1 MESAR
6 VCFVDDWYLTLF
18 SWLLSLHVS
27 PTQAPPPFLWCADMR
42 PLLSLLKDA
51 KSSDSDSLWRPHV
64 NAFASWKTSPNAV
77 MFQILGLRTLPGI
90 WGNTTVHR
98 RHTRVP
104 YTWDTAPDLSSL
116 PSCHFL
122 QPAYVSWAQ
131 GPPFMTIISHLIIM
145 SFSGFSGQG
154 GGITA
159 EPQKWMFDFSA
170 PVL

>member
-1 MESAR
+1 MTGTSPSS
-6 VCFVDDWYLTLF
+6 CG
-18 SWLLSLHVS
+18 LLCLHIS
-27 PTQAPPPFLWCADMR
+27 PTQAPPPFLWCAEMR

-51 KSSDSDSLWRPHV
+51 NSSDSDSLWRPHV
-64 NAFASWKTSPNAV
+64 NAFASWKTFPNAV

-122 QPAYVSWAQ
+122 QPSYVSWAQ

-159 EPQKWMFDFSA
+159 EPQKWMFDSLLLSFS
-170 PVL
+170 